1 MLDDILLGFIQMKE
15 EAEFMKNSVLEDPY
29 VDTTL
34 EDWFQRYLD
43 QESSPPAP
51 PEEAQD
57 LYDSFIPD
65 FVCPEDTDGPLEV
78 PPDSP
83 LLPTYSVPPV
93 VPPYTDAPPT
103 CESPPPNPVSP
114 SFIPTITNAP
124 PTCEAPP
131 PNPPLPPSFI
141 PTITDTPPTCEAPPP
156 NPPLP
161 PSFIPTIT
169 DAPPPVRPR
178 TPSPPRPHIKKPPNS
193 FMLFRQEQRPLV
205 AAQNNITDCA
215 AINKILGQMWKSLSE
230 PEKEKYRRQQKEL
243 SERHYELHPDWMPT
257 STKRKADG
265 QTRTE
270 EPKKQRKKRK
280 QAEETKRKDDDDDCH
295 TVQISVRIPTKS
307 FCAFWEEQRS
317 RAPEQDSFQNDHH
330 KKMEQM
336 WDSLTVQERHVFY
349 RLGHGLAVRKVGSER
364 TS

>member
-1 MLDDILLGFIQMKE
+1 MC
-15 EAEFMKNSVLEDPY
+15 DPY

-93 VPPYTDAPPT
+93 VPPYTD
-103 CESPPPNPVSP
+103 
-114 SFIPTITNAP
+114 AP

-215 AINKILGQMWKSLSE
+215 AINKILGQMVSVVCTLLHVHNLVVVSVLTNGVFSSVCSGNHFLKSKKKNIADS
-230 PEKEKYRRQQKEL
+230 
-243 SERHYELHPDWMPT
+243 
-257 STKRKADG
+257 RK
-265 QTRTE
+265 
-270 EPKKQRKKRK
+270 
-280 QAEETKRKDDDDDCH
+280 
-295 TVQISVRIPTKS
+295 S
-307 FCAFWEEQRS
+307 
-317 RAPEQDSFQNDHH
+317 
-330 KKMEQM
+330 
-336 WDSLTVQERHVFY
+336 
-349 RLGHGLAVRKVGSER
+349 
-364 TS
+364 